1 MLNGITTISEST
13 PLDGWANVTAAVTV
27 AVLMCTRNGE
37 RYLAEQMSS
46 LERQTFQNFKIYVS
60 DDGSSDATV
69 AMLNEYVKR
78 WGVERISVHRGP
90 LKGFARNFLSLSCRR
105 NVQAD
110 YYAWC
115 DQDDV
120 WNDTKLEEA
129 VRQLST
135 ASRSEP
141 ALYCSRTELIDEVG
155 NHLGF
160 SPLFSRP
167 ANFRNALVQ
176 NIAGGNTMVF
186 NQALMS
192 LLREAG
198 GDVPIVSHDWWAYMI
213 VSGCGGKILYDASPS
228 VRYRQHGANCVG
240 SNKGVYE
247 KGKRIKELLRGRF
260 RFWMD
265 QNLVALQAI
274 SHRFTSEN
282 MRTLERFR
290 AARQYSLLRRLWE
303 IQRAGVYRQT
313 FMGNLGL
320 TVATLMHRV

>member
-135 ASRSEP
+135 ASRSGM
-141 ALYCSRTELIDEVG
+141 R
-155 NHLGF
+155 
-160 SPLFSRP
+160 
-167 ANFRNALVQ
+167 
-176 NIAGGNTMVF
+176 M
-186 NQALMS
+186 
-192 LLREAG
+192 
-198 GDVPIVSHDWWAYMI
+198 
-213 VSGCGGKILYDASPS
+213 
-228 VRYRQHGANCVG
+228 G
-240 SNKGVYE
+240 S
-247 KGKRIKELLRGRF
+247 I
-260 RFWMD
+260 
-265 QNLVALQAI
+265 
-274 SHRFTSEN
+274 
-282 MRTLERFR
+282 
-290 AARQYSLLRRLWE
+290 
-303 IQRAGVYRQT
+303 
-313 FMGNLGL
+313 
-320 TVATLMHRV
+320 